1 MYMNW
6 EYRSI
11 QLEWDDHRG
20 EYAAA
25 VGLHNQTIYGIDA
38 VLNEAG
44 GHGWELVSFTPRRDA
59 STRHAGRPHPPRVR
73 PPRTLRLDHRRL
85 ADL

>member
-1 MYMNW
+1 MYTNW

-11 QLEWDDHRG
+11 QLDWEDHRG

-25 VGLHNQTIYGIDA
+25 VGLHDQPIYGIDA

-44 GHGWELVSFTPRRDA
+44 GHGWELVSFSPRREA
-59 STRHAGRPHPPRVR
+59 SNGGNRIVSFLAVFKRPIPE
-73 PPRTLRLDHRRL
+73 
-85 ADL
+85 